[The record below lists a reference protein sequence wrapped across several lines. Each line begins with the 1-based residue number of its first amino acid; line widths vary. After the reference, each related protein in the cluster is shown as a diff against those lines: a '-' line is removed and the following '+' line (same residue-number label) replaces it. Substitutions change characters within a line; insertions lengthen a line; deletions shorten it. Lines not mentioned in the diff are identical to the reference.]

1 MSCQL
6 ALLHGGMFKG
16 KLHLINLI
24 TVDTKPMHSYWIVLK
39 AKQITFSY

>member
-16 KLHLINLI
+16 KLYLINLI